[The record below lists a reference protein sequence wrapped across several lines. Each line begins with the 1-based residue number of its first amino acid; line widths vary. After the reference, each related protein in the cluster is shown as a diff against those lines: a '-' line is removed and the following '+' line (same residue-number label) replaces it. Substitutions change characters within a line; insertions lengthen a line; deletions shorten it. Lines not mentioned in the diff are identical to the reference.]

1 MYFSIGNII
10 TQLKV
15 TQFFFFIHSF
25 GSKSLLYNSKL
36 TGAYEGGPGCRSPP
50 TRAPAPEE
58 GGHAWGAHLIL
69 HLFPSSGNIH

>member
-25 GSKSLLYNSKL
+25 GGNSLLFNSKL
-36 TGAYEGGPGCRSPP
+36 TGYTRGGLDAGPP
-50 TRAPAPEE
+50 YACPPPSGR
-58 GGHAWGAHLIL
+58 GAHGGLI
-69 HLFPSSGNIH
+69 